1 MRPSNNKHHHQL
13 LYIIIGAVLGVI
25 LGTLW
30 PAWAVKTG
38 VLGDLF
44 LNALKMMVLPLI
56 TTSIVVGVTNLGDTR
71 TLGTIGIKTILYYT
85 LTTGLAVVIGM
96 VVVNIIQPGVGG
108 EGFAGELPEAIRD
121 KKSFSILDTIVGMIH
136 PNLFQAAVE
145 FKILPIIVVAILFGI
160 ALVSLKE
167 KGKPVVDF
175 VTSLNEA
182 VMTIVLW
189 IIVLAPV
196 GIFGLIAHRLG
207 VTGGGAAVLDLIVQ
221 LGKYSAAVVLGLA
234 IHGFIF
240 LPLILFFFSRRN
252 PFTYLM
258 HMAKALLTA
267 FATASSSAT
276 LPVTMECATLEAKVS
291 NRTTSVVLPLGAT
304 VNMDGTALYE
314 AVAAIFIA
322 QTYGI
327 TLGMGEQLT
336 IVLTATLASIGAAG
350 IPEAGLVT
358 MIVVLQSVG
367 LPVEGIG
374 LILAID
380 WILDRFRTTVNV
392 WGDAIGSA
400 VIDASETADFEKLK
414 RKETVR

>member
-1 MRPSNNKHHHQL
+1 MRPSNNKHHRQL

-56 TTSIVVGVTNLGDTR
+56 TTSIVVGISNLGDTR

-221 LGKYSAAVVLGLA
+221 LGKYSAAVVIGLA
-234 IHGFIF
+234 VHGFIF

-314 AVAAIFIA
+314 A
-322 QTYGI
+322 
-327 TLGMGEQLT
+327 E
-336 IVLTATLASIGAAG
+336 SR
-350 IPEAGLVT
+350 P
-358 MIVVLQSVG
+358 
-367 LPVEGIG
+367 
-374 LILAID
+374 
-380 WILDRFRTTVNV
+380 
-392 WGDAIGSA
+392 
-400 VIDASETADFEKLK
+400 
-414 RKETVR
+414 

>member
-1 MRPSNNKHHHQL
+1 MRPSNNKHHRQL
-13 LYIIIGAVLGVI
+13 LYIIIGAVLGII

-56 TTSIVVGVTNLGDTR
+56 TTSIVVGVTNLGDSR

-85 LTTGLAVVIGM
+85 LTTGVAVVIGM

-221 LGKYSAAVVLGLA
+221 LGKYSAAVVIGLA
-234 IHGFIF
+234 VHGFIF

-400 VIDASETADFEKLK
+400 VIDASEAADFEKLK
-414 RKETVR
+414 RKEAKR